1 MKAVIVA
8 FNQEKALE
16 EAFSVIVKPLHNLR
30 EGLFEALARTCSKTA
45 VQMVRLAG
53 DGACCRILVRA
64 DLALTSGGA
73 GRGCGAWSQPAQH

>member
-1 MKAVIVA
+1 MKVLIGT
-8 FNQEKALE
+8 FNQEKALIG
-16 EAFSVIVKPLHNLR
+16 AFSVIVKTSRNLR
-30 EGLFEALARTCSKTA
+30 EGSFEALPRTCSKTA

-73 GRGCGAWSQPAQH
+73 GRGCGA